1 MAYFRESKKIIFCEL
16 STGLKYYV
24 NIEFSQKKMIKL
36 YMYTKIPSKYIKINI
51 RHNTC
56 NLQQKTVDNLKMK
69 KLSTEL
75 STGCGKSMI
84 IL

>member
-1 MAYFRESKKIIFCEL
+1 
-16 STGLKYYV
+16 
-24 NIEFSQKKMIKL
+24 
-36 YMYTKIPSKYIKINI
+36 MYTKISSKYIKINI

-56 NLQQKTVDNLKMK
+56 NLQRKTVDNLKMK